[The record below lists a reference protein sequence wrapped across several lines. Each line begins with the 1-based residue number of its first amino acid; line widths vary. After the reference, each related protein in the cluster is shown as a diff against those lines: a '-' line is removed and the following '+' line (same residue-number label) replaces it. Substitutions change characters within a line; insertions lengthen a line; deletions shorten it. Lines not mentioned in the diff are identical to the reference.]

1 MKTVEPLNGHIFV
14 RPIKE
19 TKQVGGIDLTSKYDE
34 QDRYRKAEVVFVDA
48 DLPLDCCD
56 IVLYDK
62 HNGEGFQ
69 VNGELLTVL
78 HVSNIVGKC
87 EK

>member
-1 MKTVEPLNGHIFV
+1 MSSIVPMNGHIFV
-14 RPIKE
+14 RPIQE

-34 QDRYRKAEVVFVDA
+34 QDRFKKGEVVFVDEN
-48 DLPLDCCD
+48 LPLECCD

-62 HNGEGFQ
+62 NNGDGFQ

-78 HVSNIVGKC
+78 TASNIVGKC